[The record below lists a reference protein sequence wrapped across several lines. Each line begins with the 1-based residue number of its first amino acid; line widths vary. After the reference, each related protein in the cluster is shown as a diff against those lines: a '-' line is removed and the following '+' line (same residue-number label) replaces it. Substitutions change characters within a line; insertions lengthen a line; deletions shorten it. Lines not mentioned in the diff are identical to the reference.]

1 MVDCIEA
8 LPHAAVTDRSVEKV
22 IRMVAVSERVS
33 VDGASRGRSGA
44 SSFEMGPRVHLIV
57 REQPSGV

>member
-1 MVDCIEA
+1 MARLLTDDELYAAEDTVVDCIEA

-33 VDGASRGRSGA
+33 VDASFARQ
-44 SSFEMGPRVHLIV
+44 V
-57 REQPSGV
+57 RRKFL